1 MRSYRN
7 LAQVIA
13 SEGFVGLAKRFRPVN
28 EAKPSFSPKPVSEI
42 KEDFHRLA
50 SEFFARAEKM
60 GRADLKDYY
69 WYHTVD
75 LGNGLITP
83 GTYDYREVLD
93 EFQFPKDMKGM
104 SVLDV
109 GSATGFFA
117 FEFERRGAEV
127 TSLEL
132 PSIADLDRFPGATF
146 EQTAQNLDNIL
157 KGLETYTA
165 DQLTRLKS
173 KTETEC
179 YELLMDGPFRFCHQT
194 LNSTVKRHYS
204 RLYDLTPD
212 IGTFDL
218 VFMGDVLCHTINPLL
233 ALSKVAPLCR
243 DTLIIAQDTG
253 PYQDTPVFHY
263 VGGDHAVDTVAWWV
277 PNNPALEQI
286 LKKMGFAEVRVA
298 GQNVGQY
305 RPLGETFTRTII
317 HATKQP
323 GQQTLA

>member
-1 MRSYRN
+1 MRSYRHI
-7 LAQVIA
+7 AQVVA
-13 SEGFVGLAKRFRPVN
+13 AEGFVGLAKRLRPVK
-28 EAKPSFSPKPVSEI
+28 EPRPTFTPKPVSEI
-42 KEDFHRLA
+42 KENFHQLA
-50 SEFFARAEKM
+50 SEFFARTEKM
-60 GRADLKDYY
+60 GRADLKNYY

-75 LGNGLITP
+75 LANGLITP

-93 EFQFPKDMKGM
+93 VFQFPKDMKGM

-117 FEFERRGAEV
+117 FEFERRGGDV

-132 PSIADLDRFPGATF
+132 PSIEDLDRFPGATF
-146 EQTAQNLDNIL
+146 EQTARNIDNIL

-165 DQLTRLKS
+165 AELAGLKS
-173 KTETEC
+173 RTETEW

-194 LNSTVKRHYS
+194 INSTVKRHYS

-233 ALSKVAPLCR
+233 ALSKVAALCR

-253 PYQDTPVFHY
+253 PYQETPVFHY
-263 VGGDHAVDTVAWWV
+263 VGGDHGVDTVSWWV
-277 PNNPALEQI
+277 PNNLALEQI
-286 LKKMGFAEVRVA
+286 LKKMGFSEVRVV
-298 GQNVGQY
+298 GTNIGQY
-305 RPLGETFTRTII
+305 RPMGETFSRTII
-317 HATKQP
+317 HARK
-323 GQQTLA
+323 